1 MIDSLLKDTLQVLND
16 GKILI
21 SASRLESTHDF
32 WMWISLAEFLVI
44 ITLIYF
50 RKNKIN
56 QSLKQNY
63 KEDSLKEVI
72 DFGNVINSSFNS
84 QQLYDEL
91 KKKCHPDRFPNDN
104 DKNSIAIKLFQEI
117 SENKNNSKRLS
128 EIKEVA
134 EKKLQI
140 KF

>member
-1 MIDSLLKDTLQVLND
+1 M
-16 GKILI
+16 
-21 SASRLESTHDF
+21 
-32 WMWISLAEFLVI
+32 
-44 ITLIYF
+44 
-50 RKNKIN
+50 
-56 QSLKQNY
+56 
-63 KEDSLKEVI
+63 
-72 DFGNVINSSFNS
+72 INSSFNS